1 MSIEDIARAFAV
13 QRQGRWTVSDVR
25 RLRNRLARRRVDVTG
40 LEIALERSRHW
51 FFQHPAH
58 LFVCGGEPCRARAQD
73 SEGVFA
79 RLESHAGL
87 AVSVTA
93 CQGPCRE
100 APVGTLRVGER
111 SAMFAQVHRLGDW
124 DAVIGYATRAAMA
137 GTLLVDP
144 GQAQAFVFDPV
155 HDHARA
161 SSALQPLAFL
171 VGQFGG
177 TGGYAERDGSFHKEV
192 VGSWE
197 ASGRFIGLRMAVTYP
212 LDDGRNDVHQALVLV
227 GYNAAGGEFEARAY
241 TDSGTTHDYRLTLD
255 GDRVLFDDR
264 VPPHTAGAVRARK
277 VLAPRSGGYDESLE
291 IQLEGQPFHTFSTV
305 PLRATAPTPG
315 SAASA

>member
-1 MSIEDIARAFAV
+1 MTIEDIARAFAV
-13 QRQGRWTVSDVR
+13 QRQGRWSASDVR
-25 RLRNRLARRRVDVTG
+25 RLRNRLARRRVDVTA

-51 FFQHPAH
+51 FFQNPAH
-58 LFVCGGEPCRARAQD
+58 LFVCGGEPCRARAHD

-79 RLESHAGL
+79 RLESYAGL
-87 AVSVTA
+87 TVSVTA
-93 CQGPCRE
+93 CQGPCRQ

-111 SAMFAQVHRLGDW
+111 CAMFAQVHRLDDW
-124 DAVIGYATRAAMA
+124 EAVIGYAR
-137 GTLLVDP
+137 TLLVDP

-155 HDHARA
+155 HDQARA

-171 VGQFGG
+171 VGQFSG
-177 TGGYAERDGSFHKEV
+177 TGGYTERDGSFHKEV

-264 VPPHTAGAVRARK
+264 VPPHTVGAVRARK

-291 IQLEGQPFHTFSTV
+291 IQLEGKPFHTFSTV
-305 PLRATAPTPG
+305 PLRATAPPPG